1 MHEIQI
7 EEHRMVDDC
16 LHMHR
21 YIKKSVPIFRFL
33 EAYIYSQ
40 TWLSIKRTAKFVR
53 QSGFLILLLLQ
64 HI

>member
-1 MHEIQI
+1 
-7 EEHRMVDDC
+7 MVDDC
-16 LHMHR
+16 VHMHR
-21 YIKKSVPIFRFL
+21 YIKKCVPIFQIL

>member
-1 MHEIQI
+1 M
-7 EEHRMVDDC
+7 MDDC
-16 LHMHR
+16 VHMHKG
-21 YIKKSVPIFRFL
+21 IKKCVPIFQIL

-53 QSGFLILLLLQ
+53 QTDFSMLLLLQ